1 MNTVKCNE
9 CGAIT
14 SGNAAVCPYC
24 GTKKSRKSSFLRI
37 MFVVFLL
44 TVIIGAFSAMKD
56 RKKAGERIRQQG
68 IEQEIMGGITPEQRE
83 IFEAAKS
90 AKKRAEE
97 ARKRRQQKPESA
109 GKEGMGGA
117 D

>member
-1 MNTVKCNE
+1 MNTAKCNK
-9 CGAIT
+9 CGAII
-14 SGNAAVCPYC
+14 SGNATICSDC

-56 RKKAGERIRQQG
+56 RKKGGERIRQQG
-68 IEQEIMGGITPEQRE
+68 IEQEIMGGITLEQRE
-83 IFEAAKS
+83 IFEAAKLV
-90 AKKRAEE
+90 KKRAEE
-97 ARKRRQQKPESA
+97 AKKRRQQELESTE
-109 GKEGMGGA
+109 KEGEGGA

>member
-1 MNTVKCNE
+1 MNTAKCNK
-9 CGAIT
+9 CGAII

-44 TVIIGAFSAMKD
+44 TVIVAAFSAMKD
-56 RKKAGERIRQQG
+56 RKKAGERERQQG
-68 IEQEIMGGITPEQRE
+68 IEQEIMGGITLEQRE
-83 IFEAAKS
+83 IFEAAKLV
-90 AKKRAEE
+90 KKRAEE
-97 ARKRRQQKPESA
+97 ARKRRQQEPESA
-109 GKEGMGGA
+109 EKEGVRGA